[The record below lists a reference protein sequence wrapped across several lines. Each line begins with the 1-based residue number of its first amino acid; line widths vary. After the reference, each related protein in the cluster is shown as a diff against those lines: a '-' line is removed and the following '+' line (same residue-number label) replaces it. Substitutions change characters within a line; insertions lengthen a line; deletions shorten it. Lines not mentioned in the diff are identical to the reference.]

1 MGPGHN
7 FYRDRSPEFY
17 IGQASKRSGILA
29 ELFRVLFEE
38 PEVPELQYRRCDG
51 LLSLQRETDPVD
63 FEKACR
69 YALDNGIHAYQS
81 IKKIINSR
89 VYLLDAAAGGTREG
103 GDNIKHGNIRGKGY
117 YAG

>member
-1 MGPGHN
+1 MG
-7 FYRDRSPEFY
+7 RSQLLPIVVEFY

-51 LLSLQRETDPVD
+51 LLSLQRKTDPVD
-63 FEKACR
+63 FERACR

-81 IKKIINSR
+81 IKRIINSR
-89 VYLLDAAAGGTREG
+89 VYLLDQEVAIPPRSS
-103 GDNIKHGNIRGKGY
+103 DNIKHGNIRGKGY
-117 YAG
+117 YT